1 MLRNLALP
9 AIAVGLLSA
18 LVACTA
24 SSPVALG
31 PAGSDRL
38 QTLTRAPEAEGTL
51 IYRGD
56 VYPLSPAD
64 AAPLFTYQRR
74 VNRIDGG
81 MKASHITRNAEGEA
95 MALEFARFTPD
106 YEVRRFEAVHKV
118 AGYSGT
124 VDVSPDGHLE
134 YVLDEG
140 GKVTTASEDVTDP
153 VVSGPSLH
161 GWMLRHWDDLAAG
174 KAVKVRMIVLTRKE
188 TFGFELKR
196 VPAPDG
202 IVAFSMK
209 PTNLLVRLA
218 VAPLRLEFDAA
229 TRNVLRYTGR
239 VPPMIVVDGKR
250 TTLDARVEYALDVP
264 TYR

>member
-1 MLRNLALP
+1 MLRNLALSVV
-9 AIAVGLLSA
+9 AVGLFSA
-18 LVACTA
+18 LAACTT

-31 PAGSDRL
+31 QVGSDRL
-38 QTLTRAPEAEGTL
+38 QTLTRAPESEGTL

-74 VNRIDGG
+74 VDRSDDG
-81 MKASHITRNAEGEA
+81 MRASHITRNADGEA
-95 MALEFARFTPD
+95 VALEFARFTPD
-106 YEVRRFEAVHKV
+106 YEVQRFEAIHKV
-118 AGYSGT
+118 AGYSGS

-140 GKVTTASEDVTDP
+140 GRITTASEDVTDP

-174 KAVKVRMIVLTRKE
+174 KAKKVRMIVLTRKE

-239 VPPMIVVDGKR
+239 VPPMILVDGKR

-264 TYR
+264 MYR